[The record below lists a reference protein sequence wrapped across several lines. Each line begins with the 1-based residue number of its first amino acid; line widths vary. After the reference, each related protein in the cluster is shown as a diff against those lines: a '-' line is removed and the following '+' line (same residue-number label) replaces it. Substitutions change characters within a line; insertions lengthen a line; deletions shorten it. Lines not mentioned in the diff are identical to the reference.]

1 MLISLSIN
9 ILILWV
15 FEAGVPIVAEAEFNV
30 ETSLSNEWKW
40 GEQNSFSKSYTATF
54 PVKAGPHETVRAVS
68 TVNKG
73 EIEVPYTIHLSSKS
87 TGTKT
92 ETKGIWR
99 GVSTWDLRHTVSN
112 E

>member
-1 MLISLSIN
+1 M
-9 ILILWV
+9 
-15 FEAGVPIVAEAEFNV
+15 AGGVPFVAEAEFSID
-30 ETSLSNEWKW
+30 TSLSNQWTW
-40 GEQNSFSKSYTATF
+40 GEQNSFTKSYTMTF

-73 EIEVPYTIHLSSKS
+73 DIEVPFTIHFVSKS
-87 TGTKT
+87 TGVKT

-99 GVSTWDLRHTVSN
+99 GVSTWDLRHTISN